1 MEKLSFNE
9 QIEQSIKDNWDLD
22 ALSDYK
28 GETFQY
34 KDIAR
39 IIEKLHIIFEYS
51 NVKPGDKIALCGRN
65 SAHWG
70 VTFLATITYGAVIVP
85 ILHEFK
91 ADNIHNIVNH
101 SEAKL
106 LFVGDQAWENLNE
119 DAMPLLEGIASLTD
133 FTALVSRNATFDQ
146 ILR

>member
-39 IIEKLHIIFEYS
+39 IIEKFPP
-51 NVKPGDKIALCGRN
+51 N
-65 SAHWG
+65 
-70 VTFLATITYGAVIVP
+70 AV
-85 ILHEFK
+85 L
-91 ADNIHNIVNH
+91 
-101 SEAKL
+101 SC
-106 LFVGDQAWENLNE
+106 
-119 DAMPLLEGIASLTD
+119 S
-133 FTALVSRNATFDQ
+133 Q
-146 ILR
+146 ILSLIF

>member
-39 IIEKLHIIFEYS
+39 IIEKLHIIFE
-51 NVKPGDKIALCGRN
+51 
-65 SAHWG
+65 
-70 VTFLATITYGAVIVP
+70 
-85 ILHEFK
+85 
-91 ADNIHNIVNH
+91 
-101 SEAKL
+101 
-106 LFVGDQAWENLNE
+106 
-119 DAMPLLEGIASLTD
+119 
-133 FTALVSRNATFDQ
+133 
-146 ILR
+146 

>member
-70 VTFLATITYGAVIVP
+70 AVFFATLTYGCLSYTSSKP
-85 ILHEFK
+85 IRFITL
-91 ADNIHNIVNH
+91 
-101 SEAKL
+101 
-106 LFVGDQAWENLNE
+106 
-119 DAMPLLEGIASLTD
+119 
-133 FTALVSRNATFDQ
+133 
-146 ILR
+146 

>member
-39 IIEKLHIIFEYS
+39 PLRTEQCPLGSRIFCDADIR
-51 NVKPGDKIALCGRN
+51 GCGR
-65 SAHWG
+65 A
-70 VTFLATITYGAVIVP
+70 Y
-85 ILHEFK
+85 
-91 ADNIHNIVNH
+91 
-101 SEAKL
+101 
-106 LFVGDQAWENLNE
+106 
-119 DAMPLLEGIASLTD
+119 LTR
-133 FTALVSRNATFDQ
+133 VQSRSGS
-146 ILR
+146 

>member
-39 IIEKLHIIFEYS
+39 IIEKLHIIFEYR
-51 NVKPGDKIALCGRN
+51 L
-65 SAHWG
+65 
-70 VTFLATITYGAVIVP
+70 FLRM
-85 ILHEFK
+85 HQDCSQE
-91 ADNIHNIVNH
+91 
-101 SEAKL
+101 
-106 LFVGDQAWENLNE
+106 
-119 DAMPLLEGIASLTD
+119 
-133 FTALVSRNATFDQ
+133 
-146 ILR
+146 

>member
-65 SAHWG
+65 SPLG
-70 VTFLATITYGAVIVP
+70 SRIFCD
-85 ILHEFK
+85 
-91 ADNIHNIVNH
+91 ADIRGCGR
-101 SEAKL
+101 AY
-106 LFVGDQAWENLNE
+106 
-119 DAMPLLEGIASLTD
+119 LTR
-133 FTALVSRNATFDQ
+133 VQSRSGS
-146 ILR
+146 

>member
-65 SAHWG
+65 SIFCDADIRG
-70 VTFLATITYGAVIVP
+70 CGRAYLARI
-85 ILHEFK
+85 
-91 ADNIHNIVNH
+91 
-101 SEAKL
+101 
-106 LFVGDQAWENLNE
+106 Q
-119 DAMPLLEGIASLTD
+119 
-133 FTALVSRNATFDQ
+133 SRPGS
-146 ILR
+146 

>member
-51 NVKPGDKIALCGRN
+51 NVKPGD
-65 SAHWG
+65 
-70 VTFLATITYGAVIVP
+70 
-85 ILHEFK
+85 
-91 ADNIHNIVNH
+91 
-101 SEAKL
+101 
-106 LFVGDQAWENLNE
+106 
-119 DAMPLLEGIASLTD
+119 
-133 FTALVSRNATFDQ
+133 
-146 ILR
+146 

>member
-9 QIEQSIKDNWDLD
+9 QIEHSIKDNWDLD

-51 NVKPGDKIALCGRN
+51 VAKNTAPQWALFRPQRAILSPGFTLLYSKI
-65 SAHWG
+65 
-70 VTFLATITYGAVIVP
+70 
-85 ILHEFK
+85 
-91 ADNIHNIVNH
+91 
-101 SEAKL
+101 
-106 LFVGDQAWENLNE
+106 
-119 DAMPLLEGIASLTD
+119 M
-133 FTALVSRNATFDQ
+133 
-146 ILR
+146 

>member
-39 IIEKLHIIFEYS
+39 IIEKQRKTGRQDSPLRTEQCPLGSRIFCDADIR
-51 NVKPGDKIALCGRN
+51 GCGH
-65 SAHWG
+65 A
-70 VTFLATITYGAVIVP
+70 Y
-85 ILHEFK
+85 
-91 ADNIHNIVNH
+91 
-101 SEAKL
+101 
-106 LFVGDQAWENLNE
+106 
-119 DAMPLLEGIASLTD
+119 LTR
-133 FTALVSRNATFDQ
+133 VQSRSGS
-146 ILR
+146 

>member
-51 NVKPGDKIALCGRN
+51 NVKPGDKIALCEMCIRDSFN
-65 SAHWG
+65 IYSSSASG
-70 VTFLATITYGAVIVP
+70 V
-85 ILHEFK
+85 
-91 ADNIHNIVNH
+91 
-101 SEAKL
+101 
-106 LFVGDQAWENLNE
+106 
-119 DAMPLLEGIASLTD
+119 
-133 FTALVSRNATFDQ
+133 
-146 ILR
+146 

>member
-51 NVKPGDKIALCGRN
+51 NVKPGDKMRTEQCPLGSRIFCDADIRGCGR
-65 SAHWG
+65 A
-70 VTFLATITYGAVIVP
+70 Y
-85 ILHEFK
+85 
-91 ADNIHNIVNH
+91 
-101 SEAKL
+101 
-106 LFVGDQAWENLNE
+106 
-119 DAMPLLEGIASLTD
+119 LTR
-133 FTALVSRNATFDQ
+133 VQSRSGS
-146 ILR
+146 